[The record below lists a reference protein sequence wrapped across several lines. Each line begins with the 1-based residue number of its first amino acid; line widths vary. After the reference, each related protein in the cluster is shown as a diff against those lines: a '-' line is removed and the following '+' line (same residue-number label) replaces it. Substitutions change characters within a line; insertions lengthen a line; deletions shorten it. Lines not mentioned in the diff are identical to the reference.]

1 MKRILALVII
11 LLSFF
16 CPKAK
21 AQKDTTIEYLDSGY
35 QKTSK
40 QKAFY
45 GRVSVRK
52 DKMYLVAMVKMKDGS
67 KVYTGSYKDRSLT
80 GAEGLFEFY
89 TNSVVTMRGYYH
101 EGMQVGTWKSWDT
114 TGLLRDSAA
123 FDEYGNLTAET
134 KYTYH
139 INKTLW
145 RSVFDDALNKKI
157 SKEYDTTGA
166 LVSEGKFTNND
177 GETFLYYHGGKIKA
191 HAVFINGQR
200 RTYDFFD
207 EDGKKYTEQEFS
219 QLKK

>member
-45 GRVSVRK
+45 GRISVRK

-114 TGLLRDSAA
+114 TGLLRIVDDLPAMVAGIDQEQVVAAAAPVRQLAAHVIGVAARRLQAGKSGAYLRQRIDAACTCQQQA
-123 FDEYGNLTAET
+123 FDSLHLRGRECHLILPTCA
-134 KYTYH
+134 
-139 INKTLW
+139 
-145 RSVFDDALNKKI
+145 
-157 SKEYDTTGA
+157 
-166 LVSEGKFTNND
+166 
-177 GETFLYYHGGKIKA
+177 
-191 HAVFINGQR
+191 R
-200 RTYDFFD
+200 RP
-207 EDGKKYTEQEFS
+207 
-219 QLKK
+219 